1 MRCKMSNLKKHKF
14 WVLLA
19 ANIVPGI
26 LWRWGMWDILLAL
39 FLIWLNYIVTHDLKK
54 MLMLDVMQLI
64 FTQAGV
70 WRAYYIWLGE
80 QVTVD
85 VGATLMQL
93 FIIFHFIICSFM
105 VMVMMTWYFI
115 MHKRE
120 KEAWTVGIIL
130 AIGLGLLGFIG
141 ITIS

>member
-1 MRCKMSNLKKHKF
+1 MSNLKKYKF

-26 LWRWGMWDILLAL
+26 IWRLGMWDILLAL

-54 MLMLDVMQLI
+54 MLMLDV
-64 FTQAGV
+64 
-70 WRAYYIWLGE
+70 
-80 QVTVD
+80 
-85 VGATLMQL
+85 GATLMQL
-93 FIIFHFIICSFM
+93 FILFNLIFCSFM

-130 AIGLGLLGFIG
+130 AIGLGLLGLIG
-141 ITIS
+141 IIIS